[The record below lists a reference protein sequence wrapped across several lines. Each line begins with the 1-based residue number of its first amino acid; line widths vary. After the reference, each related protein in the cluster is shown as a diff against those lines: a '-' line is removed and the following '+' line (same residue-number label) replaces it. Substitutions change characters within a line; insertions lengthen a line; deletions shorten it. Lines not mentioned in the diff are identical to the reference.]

1 MSGPGTTAAQSL
13 SHILTLCSP
22 MDSRPPGSFVHGISQ
37 AKILEW
43 VAISFSRGSS
53 WPLDWTGRIFTISAT
68 WEDLGTL
75 KWREVAQYCLILCD
89 PMDCSL
95 PGFSI
100 NGIFQARV
108 LEWVARGSSQ
118 RRDRTLVS
126 CIAGRHFT
134 LWATREADRDLEGS
148 KNKNFGDYG
157 NSEAVNTD
165 HFLGIFCP
173 KQSYLNTKFISKLVF
188 QHLLKNKA
196 HHLILHLAPLKNKV
210 L

>member
-118 RRDRTLVS
+118 PRDQTLVS
-126 CIAGRHFT
+126 CIAGRHFPSEPQGKLTGT
-134 LWATREADRDLEGS
+134 LRAAKIKT
-148 KNKNFGDYG
+148 
-157 NSEAVNTD
+157 SEIMEIQRLST
-165 HFLGIFCP
+165 LTT
-173 KQSYLNTKFISKLVF
+173 S
-188 QHLLKNKA
+188 
-196 HHLILHLAPLKNKV
+196 
-210 L
+210 